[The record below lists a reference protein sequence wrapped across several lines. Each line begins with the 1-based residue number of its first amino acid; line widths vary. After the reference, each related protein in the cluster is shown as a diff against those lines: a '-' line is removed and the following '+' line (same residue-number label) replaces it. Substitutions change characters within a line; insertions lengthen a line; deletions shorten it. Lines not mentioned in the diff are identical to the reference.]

1 VATTIFFTGF
11 PGFLGSRLLPRVV
24 LRYEGARA
32 VCLVQGKFAELAQ
45 KRAEELIAARP
56 GLAGRLRLVEGD
68 VTRPGLGLGPG
79 ERAAL
84 AADVAE
90 VYHLAAIYDLAV
102 ARAPALAVNVE
113 GTRNVLDFAAG
124 CPRFGR
130 FHYVSTCY
138 VSGCHAG
145 LYREDDLD
153 VGQRFNN
160 YYEETKFLAEVE
172 VRERIA
178 GGLPATV
185 YRPAITVG
193 DSRTGET
200 QKFDGPYYVMRWML
214 RQGGTA
220 IVPVVGD
227 ATAYRVNVVPSDFVI
242 AAIEHLSGI
251 EGSRGV
257 TYQLAD
263 PAPLTV
269 DEIYDRLAEATGQRV
284 IRVRLPLGLAKASLD
299 YVPFLGRFLGIPS
312 ASVDY
317 FVHPTE
323 YASDHTR
330 RDLAG
335 TGIACPPLP
344 SYLDRLVAFAREHP
358 EIAAQG
364 MA

>member
-1 VATTIFFTGF
+1 MATTIFFTGF
-11 PGFLGSRLLPRVV
+11 PGFLGSRLLPRLV
-24 LRYEGARA
+24 LRREGARA
-32 VCLVQGKFAELAQ
+32 VCLVQAKFAELA
-45 KRAEELIAARP
+45 RARTAELIAADP
-56 GLAGRLRLVEGD
+56 ALAGRIRLVEGD
-68 VTRPGLGLGPG
+68 ITRPGLGLGAG

-84 AADVAE
+84 AADVRE
-90 VYHLAAIYDLAV
+90 IHHLAAIYDLSV
-102 ARAPALAVNVE
+102 PREPALRVNLE

-124 CPRFGR
+124 CPEFDRL
-130 FHYVSTCY
+130 HYVSTCY
-138 VSGCHAG
+138 VSGCHPG
-145 LYREDDLD
+145 IFREDDLD

-160 YYEETKFLAEVE
+160 DYEETKFLAEVE
-172 VRERIA
+172 VRARIA
-178 GGLPATV
+178 GGLAATV

-200 QKFDGPYYVMRWML
+200 QKYDGPYYVMQWML
-214 RQGGTA
+214 RQRGTA
-220 IVPVVGD
+220 VVPVVGD
-227 ATAYRVNVVPSDFVI
+227 AAATRVNVVPSDFVI

-251 EGSRGV
+251 EASRGV

-269 DEIYDRLAEATGQRV
+269 DAIYELLAEATGQRL

-323 YASDHTR
+323 YATDHTR

-335 TGIACPPLP
+335 SGIACPPLP
-344 SYLDRLVAFAREHP
+344 SYLHRLVDFAREHP
-358 EIAAQG
+358 EIAAEG